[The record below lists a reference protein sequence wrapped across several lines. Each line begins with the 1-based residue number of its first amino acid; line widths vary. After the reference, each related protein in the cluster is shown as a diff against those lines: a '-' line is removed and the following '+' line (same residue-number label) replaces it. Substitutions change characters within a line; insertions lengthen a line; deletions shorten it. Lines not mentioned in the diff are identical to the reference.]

1 MSKIFAIFCLSC
13 IYGKI
18 RTEMV
23 ECKIELFTIK
33 DNEKFCHQLVLVRGK
48 VVCPTLQPSY
58 PNDVNPLVG
67 RFITVKKSD
76 GRSKNWPINN
86 YHE

>member
-1 MSKIFAIFCLSC
+1 
-13 IYGKI
+13 
-18 RTEMV
+18 MV